1 MPCTDEKSRSPSGL
15 RLFVFYV
22 YARGRLRLGG
32 ERLLPVKRGVAH
44 ASGSRIGLIPETML
58 VCTSME

>member
-1 MPCTDEKSRSPSGL
+1 M
-15 RLFVFYV
+15 FYV
-22 YARGRLRLGG
+22 YVRGRLRLGD
-32 ERLLPVKRGVAH
+32 ERLLPVERGVAH

>member
-1 MPCTDEKSRSPSGL
+1 M
-15 RLFVFYV
+15 FYA
-22 YARGRLRLGG
+22 YARGRLRLEG

>member
-1 MPCTDEKSRSPSGL
+1 MKRAAVCAGL
-15 RLFVFYV
+15 RLFVFYA
-22 YARGRLRLGG
+22 YARGRLRLEG

>member
-22 YARGRLRLGG
+22 YAPGRLMLEG

>member
-1 MPCTDEKSRSPSGL
+1 VPCTDEKSRSPSGL

-58 VCTSME
+58 VCPPME

>member
-1 MPCTDEKSRSPSGL
+1 M
-15 RLFVFYV
+15 FYV
-22 YARGRLRLGG
+22 YVRGRLRLGG